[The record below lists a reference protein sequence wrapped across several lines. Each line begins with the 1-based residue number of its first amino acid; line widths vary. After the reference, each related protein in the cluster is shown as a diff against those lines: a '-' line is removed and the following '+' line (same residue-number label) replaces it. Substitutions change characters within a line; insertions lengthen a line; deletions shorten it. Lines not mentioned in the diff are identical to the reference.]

1 MPGAADGQRQPG
13 NGEGIAGDRRHFL
26 FLQGPLSPLYR
37 CIGAR
42 LRDAGHRVSRVNFCA
57 GDWLHWHGRGTE
69 CWRGS
74 LAGWPDAVARR
85 IAGDAVSDLVLH
97 GDTRPYHRPAV
108 LAGEAAGIAVHVT
121 ELGLLRPG
129 FMTLERGGLATLSRF
144 PDDPA
149 TIRDIART
157 AGEPDLSPRFPG
169 SFALEAWQDLSYH
182 LPNVAAAPFF
192 PHYRRHTPLH
202 PLHDYALWLRRLATA
217 PGRRRIAARRQA
229 GLLADPRPFF
239 VLPLQIEGDYQL
251 VAHSPFASMREAL
264 ELVVR
269 DFLDNAPEEA
279 RLVVKT
285 HPLDNG
291 LIDWQGEVDRRG
303 GGKRVVLLDG
313 GALDAL
319 WPRAS
324 GLVTVNST
332 AGFDAS
338 RAGVPVKTLVPALY
352 DIDGMTH
359 RGDLASFWRG
369 PTPPDT
375 TLVRDF
381 VKALAAVTQLRG
393 SIHNREGLK
402 TAVETISARLLEEG
416 PSVSRSFGEPPPRLA
431 RARAVGVRL

>member
-1 MPGAADGQRQPG
+1 MPAG
-13 NGEGIAGDRRHFL
+13 GEGEGMTAGRRHFL

-37 CIGAR
+37 RIGAR
-42 LRDAGHRVSRVNFCA
+42 LGQAGHRVSRVNFCA

-69 CWRGS
+69 CWRGP

-85 IAGDAVSDLVLH
+85 IAGEAVSDLVLH

-108 LAGEAAGIAVHVT
+108 LAAEAAGIAVHVT

-144 PDDPA
+144 PQDPA
-149 TIRDIART
+149 AIRDIAGA
-157 AGEPDLSPRFPG
+157 AGEPDLSPRFPA

-202 PLHDYALWLRRLATA
+202 PLHDYALWLKRLATA

-239 VLPLQIEGDYQL
+239 VLPLQVEGDYQI

-264 ELVVR
+264 AFVVG

-291 LIDWQGEVDRRG
+291 LIDWEGELDRRG
-303 GGKRVVLLDG
+303 DGERVMLLDG
-313 GALDAL
+313 GSLDAL
-319 WPRAS
+319 WPRVS

-332 AGFDAS
+332 AGLDGL
-338 RAGVPVKTLVPALY
+338 RKGVPVKTLVPALY

-359 RGDLASFWRG
+359 RGDLASFWRA
-369 PTPPDT
+369 PTPPDMA
-375 TLVRDF
+375 LAGDF
-381 VKALAAVTQLRG
+381 IKALAAATQLRG
-393 SIHNREGLK
+393 SIHSREGLK
-402 TAVETISARLLEEG
+402 TAVETISARLLEGG
-416 PSVSRSFGEPPPRLA
+416 PSAPSSSAEPPRLA
-431 RARAVGVRL
+431 RARALGVRL

>member
-1 MPGAADGQRQPG
+1 MPGADDGDKRRLG
-13 NGEGIAGDRRHFL
+13 NGEGDAVGRRHFL

-37 CIGAR
+37 RIGAR
-42 LRDAGHRVSRVNFCA
+42 LRKAGHRVSRVNFCA
-57 GDWLHWHGRGTE
+57 GDWLHWHGQGTE

-74 LAGWPDAVARR
+74 LAEWPDAVAGR
-85 IAGDAVSDLVLH
+85 IAGEAVSDLVLH

-108 LAGEAAGIAVHVT
+108 LAAEAMGIAVHVT

-291 LIDWQGEVDRRG
+291 LVDWARECGGRG
-303 GGKRVVLLDG
+303 GGRVVFLDG
-313 GALDAL
+313 GSLDAL
-319 WPRAS
+319 WPRAC

-332 AGFDAS
+332 AGLDAL
-338 RAGVPVKTLVPALY
+338 RKGVPVKTLVPALY

-359 RGDLASFWRG
+359 QGDLASFWRT
-369 PTPPDT
+369 PTSPDRG
-375 TLVRDF
+375 LVGDF
-381 VKALAAVTQLRG
+381 VTALAATTQLRG

-402 TAVETISARLLEEG
+402 TAVETISARLLGEG
-416 PSVSRSFGEPPPRLA
+416 PAALNSSAEPPRLA
-431 RARAVGVRL
+431 RARALGVGL